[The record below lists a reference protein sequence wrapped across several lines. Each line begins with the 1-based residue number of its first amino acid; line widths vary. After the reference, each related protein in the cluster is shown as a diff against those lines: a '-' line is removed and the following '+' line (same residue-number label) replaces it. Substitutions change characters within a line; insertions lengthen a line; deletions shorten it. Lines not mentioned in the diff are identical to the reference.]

1 MVLAEEQDV
10 KSRLLKVH
18 HGEGELAL
26 CKNWD
31 EIGSNE
37 CQNFDCELVT
47 LHGGIHEHHEG
58 RVLEGGL
65 VFLVFGEILVE
76 LEHGEHSLFERV
88 SADVESEQALL
99 GVDFAVEF
107 KHLVQVLLINDNL
120 LLGLG
125 LLLNFN
131 WN

>member
-1 MVLAEEQDV
+1 
-10 KSRLLKVH
+10 
-18 HGEGELAL
+18 
-26 CKNWD
+26 
-31 EIGSNE
+31 
-37 CQNFDCELVT
+37 
-47 LHGGIHEHHEG
+47 LHGRIHEHHEG

-65 VFLVFGEILVE
+65 VFLVFGKILVE

-125 LLLNFN
+125 LLHNFN